1 METYDLKRS
10 FEMDGLTISPTHVRI
25 EQLSLVIAA
34 HRHSNS
40 SYEIHFTSSG
50 HGRVLIGDK
59 AYPVEPGVVYVTGP
73 NVLHAQFS
81 DEDDP
86 VIERCLYLNCRPS
99 RAKRA
104 GCNVLAPF
112 LNTHFWIG
120 ADTHHLGELLL
131 ALIEE
136 RRAVAT
142 DTEEMSE
149 ALLRQIIVTLNRC
162 YSRSDEMREVTRL
175 ESSAGAVGDE
185 GRLYP
190 LVEDAFFY
198 HYRELRLTDLAEML
212 NLSTR
217 QTQRFLL
224 SHYGKSFTQKRA
236 DAQMAAAR
244 ELLRNTDMSIT
255 GIAERAGFS
264 SVEHFSSAFSR
275 YHGCSPRAFR
285 KGNRPAN
292 QK

>member
-59 AYPVEPGVVYVTGP
+59 AYPVERGVVYVTGP
-73 NVLHAQFS
+73 NVQHAQFS

-175 ESSAGAVGDE
+175 ESSAG
-185 GRLYP
+185 GRRRRGPSLSAGGRRLFLP
-190 LVEDAFFY
+190 LQGTAADGPCRDAESQHTPDTALFAQP
-198 HYRELRLTDLAEML
+198 LR
-212 NLSTR
+212 
-217 QTQRFLL
+217 
-224 SHYGKSFTQKRA
+224 
-236 DAQMAAAR
+236 
-244 ELLRNTDMSIT
+244 
-255 GIAERAGFS
+255 
-264 SVEHFSSAFSR
+264 
-275 YHGCSPRAFR
+275 
-285 KGNRPAN
+285 
-292 QK
+292 